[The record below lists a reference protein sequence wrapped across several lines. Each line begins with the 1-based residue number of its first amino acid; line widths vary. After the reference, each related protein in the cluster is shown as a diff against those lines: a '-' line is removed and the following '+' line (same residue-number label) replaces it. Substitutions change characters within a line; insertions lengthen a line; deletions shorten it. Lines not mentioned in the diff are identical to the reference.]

1 MKKAETACSDIMEE
15 EGSSSQQNSSNV
27 IQMKILNKTNQHQ
40 NSLSNS
46 EENLTKVH
54 FYFILLYSF
63 FNSYGSPCCL
73 VESLGE

>member
-27 IQMKILNKTNQHQ
+27 IQMKILNKTNQQQ

-54 FYFILLYSF
+54 FYFILLYCF
-63 FNSYGSPCCL
+63 FNSYGSPYCL